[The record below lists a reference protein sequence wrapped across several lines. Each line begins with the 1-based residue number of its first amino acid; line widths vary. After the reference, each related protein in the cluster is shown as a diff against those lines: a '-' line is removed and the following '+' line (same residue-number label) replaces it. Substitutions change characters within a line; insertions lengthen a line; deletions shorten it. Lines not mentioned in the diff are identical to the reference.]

1 MLGWLGALPLAG
13 CSRPRRGLDAP
24 LELLGFSEA
33 SSIDPRFVT
42 DVYGLR
48 IARLAFATLASP
60 HPDTLRPEPWLAS
73 TLEDDDGGALIA
85 TLRADALFHDGTPI
99 RARDVV
105 ATWRALGDPVL
116 GSRMRRVVDELASID
131 ALDGEAGLRVRF
143 VSKRPRAILR
153 GDLDQPVLKADEARR
168 PRGAPLIGSGPYAL
182 IDTRPGAI
190 SLGPASSYAAWGGAM
205 AKRSIVVRTVR
216 DETARALRLLAEA
229 ADVAANVLPAP
240 LALAL
245 PRNADAPPGL
255 AVVQRAAPSTT
266 FLGFYVERAPLD
278 RAEVRR
284 AIAATIDR
292 DAILATILGGA
303 GSIADTLIPPI
314 LDLAP
319 RHPAKRAFDPKGAR
333 EVLAPLGAAGV
344 RLTLVVLAQ
353 RGRVELANA
362 IGQMIGDAGLP
373 VDVRSFEL
381 ATLLSRLDA
390 GTFDLAIQSIGELI
404 DPELWRWHLDSRYL
418 PPQGL
423 NRGRIRDGEVDDLLD
438 RGLGTL
444 DRAARAPIYAAL
456 ETRVHER
463 CWVAPLL
470 HEAHVAVVG
479 RRAAGFTPSADGR
492 WGAIAR
498 VG

>member
-13 CSRPRRGLDAP
+13 CTRARRADDDP
-24 LELLGFSEA
+24 LELLAFGEA
-33 SSIDPRFVT
+33 SSVDPRFVT

-48 IARLAFATLASP
+48 IARLAFATLAAP
-60 HPDTLRPEPWLAS
+60 HPDTLRPEPWLAEA
-73 TLEDDDGGALIA
+73 LDDDDDGAVIA
-85 TLRADALFHDGTPI
+85 TLRADACFHDGTPI
-99 RARDVV
+99 RARDVL
-105 ATWRALGDPVL
+105 ATWRALGDPTL
-116 GSRMRRVVDELASID
+116 GSRMRRVVEQLAAVE
-131 ALDGEAGLRVRF
+131 ALDGEQGLRVRF
-143 VSKRPRAILR
+143 VPRVPRAILR
-153 GDLDQPVLKADEARR
+153 GDLDQPVLKADEALR
-168 PRGAPLIGSGPYAL
+168 PRGAPLTGSGPYAL
-182 IDTRPGAI
+182 VDWRAGAVAL
-190 SLGPASSYAAWGGAM
+190 SPASSFARWGGAK
-205 AKRSIVVRTVR
+205 ARRAVVVRTVR

-229 ADVAANVLPAP
+229 ADVASNVLPPP

-245 PRNADAPPGL
+245 PRSADAPAGL
-255 AVVQRAAPSTT
+255 TVVQRAAPSTT
-266 FLGFYVERAPLD
+266 FLGFHVERPPLD

-284 AIAATIDR
+284 AIAQSIDR
-292 DAILATILGGA
+292 DALLAAILGGA
-303 GSIADTLIPPI
+303 GSVADGLIPPI
-314 LDLAP
+314 LDLAAA
-319 RHPAKRAFDPKGAR
+319 HPAPRPFDPSAAR
-333 EVLAPLGAAGV
+333 EVLAPLGAGGS

-353 RGRVELANA
+353 RGRVELARA

-381 ATLLSRLDA
+381 GTLLARLD
-390 GTFDLAIQSIGELI
+390 GGSFDLAIQSVGELV
-404 DPELWRWHLDSRYL
+404 DPELWRWHLGSRSL

-423 NRGRIRDGEVDDLLD
+423 NRGRVRDPEVDALLD

-456 ETRVHER
+456 EARVHER